1 MRRISSVKFIYLFS
15 FFVNL
20 FMGMVF
26 LGIPLF
32 ALKLNAGNI
41 ALGLLGANS
50 ALVYILLVPFS
61 GWLSGR
67 ISKNLQAGLGAMI
80 FGASIC
86 LAPFIN
92 HFFWIFIL
100 QIFYMGGMAL
110 VWPAVESGLGHFGS
124 GKALARSAG
133 WFNVSWS
140 SGAMIG
146 YYLAGL
152 IFQLKPNWVFF
163 SAGGLSVMFGVM
175 FALLF
180 KLPKPLPEGPESSE
194 DNAEYLL
201 YLCWL
206 ANGMIY
212 FVFNILR
219 NIFPKF
225 AVELEISSANIGLL
239 LFILSLAQ
247 GLWFLIL
254 NLTERWHHKFFPI
267 ALSML
272 STFLGLII
280 IGFSGSLFGFA
291 LGFFL
296 IGSSGG
302 MAYFAS
308 LYYAIGLKSGLAGT
322 RSAWHEF
329 YLGLGAL
336 SGPLLGGVLAHSFGL
351 RSPYLV
357 SAGLVIMVLMVQIL
371 SFIFRANFQ
380 KTKQN

>member
-1 MRRISSVKFIYLFS
+1 MKKIKSVKFLYLFS
-15 FFVNL
+15 FFMNL
-20 FMGMVF
+20 FMGMLF

-41 ALGLLGANS
+41 TLGLLGANS
-50 ALVYILLVPFS
+50 ALVYILLVPVS

-67 ISKNLQAGLGAMI
+67 VSKNLQAGLGAMI
-80 FGASIC
+80 FGATIC
-86 LAPFIN
+86 LVPFLN
-92 HFFWIFIL
+92 HLGWIFVL
-100 QIFYMGGMAL
+100 QIFYMAGMAL
-110 VWPAVESGLGHFGS
+110 VWPAVESGLGHFSS

-146 YYLAGL
+146 YYLAGW

-163 SAGGLSVMFGVM
+163 SAGGLSVMLGVM
-175 FALLF
+175 CAWLF
-180 KLPKPLPEGPESSE
+180 KFPKPLPDDSESSE

-201 YLCWL
+201 YLCWI

-219 NIFPKF
+219 NIFPKY
-225 AVELEISSANIGLL
+225 AVELEISSANLGLL
-239 LFILSLAQ
+239 LFLLSLAQ
-247 GLWFLIL
+247 ALWFIIL
-254 NLTERWHHKFFPI
+254 NLTGRWHFKFWPI
-267 ALSML
+267 AFSMFG
-272 STFLGLII
+272 TFLGLII
-280 IGFSGSLFGFA
+280 ISFFRSLAGFA

-302 MAYFAS
+302 MTYFAS
-308 LYYAIGLKSGLAGT
+308 LYYAISLKSSLAGT

-336 SGPLLGGVLAHSFGL
+336 SGPLLGGVLAHAFGS

-357 SAGLVIMVLMVQIL
+357 SAGLVIMVLMAQIL